1 MTDKEQIEALNL
13 QVKFLAEQVRQLSL
27 DNAGLKAIMQIKD
40 NKYKSIDVPNQ
51 DIAKEPNKKKAG
63 K

>member
-13 QVKFLAEQVRQLSL
+13 QVKFLAEQVRLLSL
-27 DNAGLKAIMQIKD
+27 DNAGIKALMQIKD
-40 NKYKSIDVPNQ
+40 NKYKSIDAPNQ
-51 DIAKEPNKKKAG
+51 DIAKELNTKKAG